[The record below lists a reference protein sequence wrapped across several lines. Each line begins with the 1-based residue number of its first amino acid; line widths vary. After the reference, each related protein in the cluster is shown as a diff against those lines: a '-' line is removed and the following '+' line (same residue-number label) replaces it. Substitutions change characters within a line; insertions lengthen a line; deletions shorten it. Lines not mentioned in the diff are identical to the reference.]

1 MFQLEE
7 DKTIDFLTQTNLK
20 KIGLHRAETEF
31 RKTVEDERE
40 RSRAERKEPAVIRK
54 ERDFQKEEDIPAIK
68 TDNCEKIRMKIR
80 LDYRGLPQP
89 GRLFFKRK
97 SIEEAAED
105 QREQKMALWQ
115 NLPVQGVNIL
125 DIKVYDIYT
134 VTEEEDG
141 YEEEVAYAP
150 IELIVSADSLEDCA
164 YIVSRE
170 EFRRVEIIN
179 PKVGIKLTAREAEKL
194 FLRFSEF
201 FKKFYEEE
209 RY

>member
-20 KIGLHRAETEF
+20 KIGLHRAEAEF
-31 RKTVEDERE
+31 RKNVEEERGH
-40 RSRAERKEPAVIRK
+40 SRAERKEPSVIRK
-54 ERDFQKEEDIPAIK
+54 EREFRKEEDIPEIRA
-68 TDNCEKIRMKIR
+68 DNCEKIRMKIR
-80 LDYRGLPQP
+80 LDYRGLAQP
-89 GRLFFKRK
+89 GRLFFKKK
-97 SIEEAAED
+97 SIEEIAEE

-115 NLPVQGVNIL
+115 NLPVQGIDVL

-150 IELIVSADSLEDCA
+150 IELIVNADSLEDCA

-170 EFRRVEIIN
+170 EFRRVEIVN
-179 PKVGIKLTAREAEKL
+179 PKAGIKLTSRETEKL
-194 FLRFSEF
+194 LLRFSEF
-201 FKKFYEEE
+201 FKRFYEEE
-209 RY
+209 SY

>member
-31 RKTVEDERE
+31 RKTVEEERE
-40 RSRAERKEPAVIRK
+40 RSRSERKDPSVIRK
-54 ERDFQKEEDIPAIK
+54 ERDFQREEDLPELK
-68 TDNCEKIRMKIR
+68 VNNSGKIRMKIR

-89 GRLFFKRK
+89 GRLFFRRK
-97 SIEEAAED
+97 SIEEAAEE

-115 NLPVQGVNIL
+115 NLPIQGVNVL

-150 IELIVSADSLEDCA
+150 VELVVTADSLEDCA

-179 PKVGIKLTAREAEKL
+179 PAGIRLSARDTEKL

-201 FKKFYEEE
+201 FKRFYNEE
-209 RY
+209 